1 MQRSPSAAAVQRLRT
16 APHRGS
22 ASKGAS
28 TCVIERA
35 QTADATLVVMSG
47 RMNETLKGRAAAEGL
62 AGVVVFDMANIERVT
77 SFGVREWLQLLSAAQ
92 RTVERVYLANCSE
105 AVVNQLSTIR
115 AFAGGG
121 TVVSFEAPYR
131 CRSCGYECKHMLDVE
146 HDGEAIRN
154 REPPKVECPKC
165 QRAAE
170 FDDDA
175 DTYFAFATQFA
186 GTVIPEAVRAV
197 LEGADQTVLVPSS
210 GPEQVQKD
218 IEEHATRV
226 RIRGKLDRT
235 LRWNRVL
242 DGLEGA
248 IIFDFESVTDAT
260 PDGAG
265 ALLSALRQL
274 PEEVSSAEIHS
285 CPRAVI
291 EAMMIGGAPPV
302 KLCSAEID
310 GFCAQC
316 NTRRMGHID
325 VDRDRAAMLAGEDP
339 KVLCKRCEG
348 AISFADLRP
357 MLRFLAQSGEPK
369 RATVAPAP
377 QAAPPSQARIS
388 EPTPSP
394 VAAAAKSEE
403 KQKIPAI
410 AVGLIVVGV
419 LGIGAA
425 GMLLKQRSES
435 SSVNNTSSAATN
447 TAHAPTPTAAPD
459 ASATS
464 ASSSAESGDSLLP
477 SWTERATAIDS
488 SRVTVVGHSEGQP
501 SRDAAL
507 TAARDHAT
515 YRLLTLA
522 LEQLRGTRTHAF
534 IETRV
539 RSRPADAS
547 AMRAIA
553 QRFEQQHGS
562 TATPERSEVV
572 VRQGASGTEVFAQ
585 YRLDRAAFDAVV
597 ESHRAREE
605 FRGMVAGR
613 FFALLEPV
621 LPSSPD
627 VIVYEVRSSTAA
639 SAADLRDGDGLL
651 AINGQRVTAL
661 GDFRA
666 VVDRTW
672 AGLPVGSTL
681 RLLVSAAGAE
691 RTISMSK
698 PRSEAGHR

>member
-1 MQRSPSAAAVQRLRT
+1 MQRSPAAAAIQRLRT
-16 APHRGS
+16 APHRGA

-35 QTADATLVVMSG
+35 QTAEATLVVMSG

-62 AGVVVFDMANIERVT
+62 SGMVVFDLANIERVT

-92 RTVERVYLANCSE
+92 RTVERFYLANCSE

-121 TVVSFEAPYR
+121 TIVSFEAPYR
-131 CRSCGYECKHMLDVE
+131 CRSCGFECKHILDVE
-146 HDGEAIRN
+146 QDAEAIRN

-175 DTYFAFATQFA
+175 DTYFAFAVPFA
-186 GTVIPEAVRAV
+186 GAAIPEAVRAV
-197 LEGADQTVLVPSS
+197 LEGADQTVLVPST

-218 IEEHATRV
+218 IEESATRV

-235 LRWNRVL
+235 LRWNRIL

-260 PDGAG
+260 PDGAS

-302 KLCSAEID
+302 TVCSAEVD

-325 VDRDRAAMLAGEDP
+325 VARDRAAMAAGEDP

-348 AISFADLRP
+348 AISFADVRP
-357 MLRFLAQSGEPK
+357 MLRFLAQSSEVN
-369 RATVAPAP
+369 RATVAPA
-377 QAAPPSQARIS
+377 QAAPAPTQARIS

-394 VAAAAKSEE
+394 IAAPAKVEE
-403 KQKIPAI
+403 KQKIPGI

-425 GMLLKQRSES
+425 GLLLRQRD
-435 SSVNNTSSAATN
+435 NGGSSAQSPHAAASVTAVSATVDV
-447 TAHAPTPTAAPD
+447 A
-459 ASATS
+459 ATS
-464 ASSSAESGDSLLP
+464 AASEPNASADALLP
-477 SWTERATAIDS
+477 AWTERATAIDAT
-488 SRVTVVGHSEGQP
+488 RVTVVGHAEAQP
-501 SRDAAL
+501 SRDVAMSV
-507 TAARDHAT
+507 ARDHAT

-522 LEQLRGTRTHAF
+522 LEQLRGTRAHSF
-534 IETRV
+534 IDTRV
-539 RSRPADAS
+539 RSRTFDAG
-547 AMRAIA
+547 ALHAIA
-553 QRFEQQHGS
+553 QRYEQQHGS
-562 TATPERSEVV
+562 TASPERAEVL
-572 VRQGASGTEVFAQ
+572 VRQGAAGTEVFAQ
-585 YRLDRAAFDAVV
+585 YRLDRAAFDAMV
-597 ESHRAREE
+597 EAHRAREE
-605 FRGMVAGR
+605 FRGMVTGR

-627 VIVYEVRSSTAA
+627 VIVYEVRASTPA
-639 SAADLRDGDGLL
+639 SAADLRDGDGVL

-661 GDFRA
+661 SDFRA

-691 RTISMSK
+691 RTIAMSK